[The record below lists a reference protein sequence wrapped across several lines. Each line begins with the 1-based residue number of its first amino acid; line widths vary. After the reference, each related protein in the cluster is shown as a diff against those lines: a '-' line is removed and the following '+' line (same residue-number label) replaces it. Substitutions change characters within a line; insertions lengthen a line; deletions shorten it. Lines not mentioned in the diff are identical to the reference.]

1 MPKKFS
7 QRSEDLR
14 RALAQEAA
22 RIMAEHGIEDFLQ
35 AKRKAA
41 DRLGVNDV
49 AVLPKNIEIVDALR
63 AHQRLFGRE
72 THDHPLREQRR
83 IALDTMRI
91 LAQFQPR
98 LVGSVL
104 TGTATNY
111 SDINLHLFTDVSE
124 TVAIHLLDLGV
135 PHEFY
140 ERRVKMDAERSVN
153 YPALRFE
160 ANGRTVDATV
170 FPIDGIRGWPADEA
184 GGCAGSVGVDRR
196 QLGLLPGDFDR
207 WGGGRPGSGRP
218 EAVAGWRS

>member
-7 QRSEDLR
+7 QRTEDLR
-14 RALAQEAA
+14 QALAQEAA

-49 AVLPKNIEIVDALR
+49 SVLPKNVEIETALR
-63 AHQRLFGRE
+63 AHQRLFGASS
-72 THDHPLREQRR
+72 HDHTLKEQREV
-83 IALDTMRI
+83 ALETMRR
-91 LAQFQPR
+91 LTMFSPR

-111 SDINLHLFTDVSE
+111 SDINLHLFADTSE

-153 YPALRFE
+153 YPALKFE
-160 ANGRTVDATV
+160 AKGRTVDATI
-170 FPIDGIRGWPADEA
+170 FPVDGIRQSPY
-184 GGCAGSVGVDRR
+184 SPVD
-196 QLGLLPGDFDR
+196 
-207 WGGGRPGSGRP
+207 GRPMKRADAREVS
-218 EAVAGWRS
+218 ELIAATN

>member
-1 MPKKFS
+1 MPRRNS
-7 QRSEDLR
+7 PRSENLR
-14 RALAQEAA
+14 RAVAQEAA

-49 AVLPKNIEIVDALR
+49 AVLPKNVEIEAALR
-63 AHQRLFGRE
+63 EHQRLFGRDS
-72 THDHPLREQRR
+72 HDHTLREQRR
-83 IALDTMRI
+83 IALDTMCM
-91 LAQFQPR
+91 LDEFQPR

-111 SDINLHLFTDVSE
+111 SDINLHLFADASE
-124 TVAIHLLDLGV
+124 TIAIRLLEIGV

-140 ERRVKMDAERSVN
+140 ERRVKMDSERSVN

-170 FPIDGIRGWPADEA
+170 FPIDGIRQSPY
-184 GGCAGSVGVDRR
+184 SPVD
-196 QLGLLPGDFDR
+196 
-207 WGGGRPGSGRP
+207 GRPMKRADAREVSQLVGSN
-218 EAVAGWRS
+218 ASLRSAARSE

>member
-7 QRSEDLR
+7 QRTEDMR

-49 AVLPKNIEIVDALR
+49 SVLPKNIEIEAALR

-72 THDHPLREQRR
+72 SHDHSLKEQRR
-83 IALDTMRI
+83 IAFETMRL
-91 LAQFQPR
+91 LAEFNPR

-104 TGTATNY
+104 NGTATEY
-111 SDINLHLFTDVSE
+111 SDINLHLFADASE
-124 TVAIHLLDLGV
+124 TVAIRLLDIGV

-140 ERRVKMDAERSVN
+140 ERRVKMDAERSVS

-170 FPIDGIRGWPADEA
+170 FPIDGIRQSPY
-184 GGCAGSVGVDRR
+184 SPVD
-196 QLGLLPGDFDR
+196 
-207 WGGGRPGSGRP
+207 GRPMKRADAREVSQLIN
-218 EAVAGWRS
+218 SN

>member
-7 QRSEDLR
+7 QRAEDLR
-14 RALAQEAA
+14 KALAQEAA

-49 AVLPKNIEIVDALR
+49 SVLPKNIEIEAALR

-72 THDHPLREQRR
+72 SHDHSLREQRR
-83 IALDTMRI
+83 IALKAMRV
-91 LAQFQPR
+91 LAEFNPR

-104 TGTATNY
+104 NGTATEY
-111 SDINLHLFTDVSE
+111 SDINLHLFADASE
-124 TVAIHLLDLGV
+124 TVAIRLLDIGV

-170 FPIDGIRGWPADEA
+170 FPIDGIRQSPY
-184 GGCAGSVGVDRR
+184 SPVD
-196 QLGLLPGDFDR
+196 
-207 WGGGRPGSGRP
+207 GRPMKRADAREVSELIGSN
-218 EAVAGWRS
+218 

>member
-1 MPKKFS
+1 MKRHPV
-7 QRSEDLR
+7 RSENLR

-22 RIMAEHGIEDFLQ
+22 RIMAEHGIGAVLQ

-49 AVLPKNIEIVDALR
+49 SVLPKNIEIEAALR

-72 THDHPLREQRR
+72 SHDNTLKEQRR
-83 IALDTMRI
+83 IALQTMRL
-91 LAQFQPR
+91 LAEFKPR

-104 TGTATNY
+104 TGTATDY
-111 SDINLHLFTDVSE
+111 SDINLHLFADASE
-124 TVAIHLLDLGV
+124 SVAIKLLEMNV

-140 ERRVKMDAERSVN
+140 ERRVKMDAERSVT

-170 FPIDGIRGWPADEA
+170 FPIDGIRQSPY
-184 GGCAGSVGVDRR
+184 SPVD
-196 QLGLLPGDFDR
+196 
-207 WGGGRPGSGRP
+207 GRPMKRADAREVSELLEG
-218 EAVAGWRS
+218 